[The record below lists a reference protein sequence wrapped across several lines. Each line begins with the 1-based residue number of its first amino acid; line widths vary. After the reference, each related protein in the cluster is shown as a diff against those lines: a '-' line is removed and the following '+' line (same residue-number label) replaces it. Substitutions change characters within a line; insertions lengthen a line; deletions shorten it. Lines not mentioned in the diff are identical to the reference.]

1 MSATVTFGKMTA
13 ATPDPTAA
21 MPATVATFERN
32 QRLISIVEAIMP
44 PKPYPSPVNTEPA
57 HNPMKLPV
65 FCE

>member
-1 MSATVTFGKMTA
+1 MESEYVPMSATVTFGKMTA
-13 ATPDPTAA
+13 ATP
-21 MPATVATFERN
+21 ATVATFDRN

-57 HNPMKLPV
+57 HKPMKLPV